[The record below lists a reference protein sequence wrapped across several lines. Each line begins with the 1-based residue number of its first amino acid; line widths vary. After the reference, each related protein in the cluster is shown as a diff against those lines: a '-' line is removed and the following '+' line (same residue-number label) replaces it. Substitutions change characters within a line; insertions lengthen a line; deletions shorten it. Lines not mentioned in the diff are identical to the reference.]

1 MKEREIRKRKI
12 ERKKGI
18 IDTWPTEEIKR
29 DQWFMGAGRLKIVV
43 VGNN

>member
-18 IDTWPTEEIKR
+18 IDTWPTEGLKR
-29 DQWFMGAGRLKIVV
+29 EQWFMGAGRLKTV